1 MNEFDKILLKRL
13 ETMETSQGEMLQLLV
28 DLGNLVKHGDSSQH
42 EALMKYVKIQTEST
56 SGILARMGTLE
67 KIVIQILERFEN
79 VEILAQNNATEFQL
93 LKDQNQQ
100 ILDSQKDTMKVI
112 KGFEIPSTTKKSQ
125 TPRPDSDLNRQLGTQ
140 SSVNGESVGDIIV
153 DQEITV

>member
-13 ETMETSQGEMLQLLV
+13 ETLETSQGEMLQLLG
-28 DLGNLVKHGDSSQH
+28 DLGNLVKHGDNIQH

-67 KIVIQILERFEN
+67 KIVKHILERLEK
-79 VEILAQNNATEFQL
+79 VEILAQNNAMEFQL

-112 KGFEIPSTTKKSQ
+112 KGFEIPSATKKSQ
-125 TPRPDSDLNRQLGTQ
+125 TP
-140 SSVNGESVGDIIV
+140 
-153 DQEITV
+153 